1 MGEPERR
8 TPNSMAQAQS
18 ISAMSRRHLRLADCY
33 AFFAP
38 LVLMVELNMIS
49 KSAIHAF
56 LARTATPDIT
66 LAAFNAA
73 FTFYFAITS
82 ATEVIVALSLS
93 YLKSRADL
101 RRVIGFTAAVLS
113 VPWTIALIAVFTSAG
128 NEIFG
133 NWFGLSPQGQIE
145 ARWATGMLA
154 LSAPVLL
161 LRGTAFALLMLNRKT
176 LIITWSTLV
185 RLSSLGLSL
194 IFLPFWLEGAAVG
207 SAALV
212 FCMASETVFA
222 WLFAWKCLVAL
233 PADRQ
238 TYDTFAGYWRFSWPL
253 IINSSAEMGVIFAI
267 NLYLGRLNDAELA
280 IAAFGIIHGLVS
292 LLMAP
297 MRNLAQAAQA
307 LVTRRE
313 DVGVMFVFMAQL
325 ITGFMVLALVLFQ
338 TPLRDKILRDI
349 MGLTPELTAY
359 CEPAV
364 GAAFTMAAFWACA
377 ALFRGLLA
385 KARTTTSLAIAGVL
399 RVVTA
404 VAAGSISLGYP
415 DLNGGLMGVGAWVL
429 SYVVESCLSGWRLRR
444 MGWFVEG

>member
-1 MGEPERR
+1 
-8 TPNSMAQAQS
+8 MAKARPVP
-18 ISAMSRRHLRLADCY
+18 ALSRSHLRLSDCY

-56 LARTATPDIT
+56 LARTATPDVT

-101 RRVIGFTAAVLS
+101 GRLIGFTAVVLA

-128 NEIFG
+128 DEIFG
-133 NWFGLSPQGQIE
+133 NWFGLGAQGRIE

-176 LIITWSTLV
+176 IIITWSTLI

-194 IFLPFWLEGAAVG
+194 IFLPVWLEGASVG
-207 SAALV
+207 AAALV

-222 WLFAWKCLVAL
+222 WIFAWRYLAAL
-233 PADRQ
+233 PAGRRTQ
-238 TYDTFAGYWRFSWPL
+238 GTFGGYWRFSWPL

-267 NLYLGRLNDAELA
+267 NLYLGRLNESELA

-297 MRNLAQAAQA
+297 MRNLAQTAQT

-313 DVGVMFVFMAQL
+313 DVRVMLVFMTQL
-325 ITGFMVLALVLFQ
+325 VAGFTVLALVLFQ
-338 TPLRDKILRDI
+338 TPLRDVILRDI
-349 MGLTPELTAY
+349 MGLTPDLTAY
-359 CEPAV
+359 CEPAM
-364 GAAFTMAAFWACA
+364 GAAFTMAVFWACT

-385 KARTTTSLAIAGVL
+385 KARTTTMLAMAGAL
-399 RVVTA
+399 RVATA

-415 DLNGGLMGVGAWVL
+415 ELNGGLLGVGAWVL

-444 MGWFVEG
+444 MGWFVGV

>member
-1 MGEPERR
+1 
-8 TPNSMAQAQS
+8 
-18 ISAMSRRHLRLADCY
+18 MSRPHLRLRDCY
-33 AFFAP
+33 VFFAP

-49 KSAIHAF
+49 KSAILAF
-56 LARTATPDIT
+56 LARTATPDVT

-101 RRVIGFTAAVLS
+101 RRLIGFTAAVLC
-113 VPWTIALIAVFTSAG
+113 VPWTIAVIAVFTSAG

-133 NWFGLSPQGQIE
+133 NWFGLSPQGRIE
-145 ARWATGMLA
+145 ARWATGLLA

-176 LIITWSTLV
+176 IIITWSTLV

-222 WLFAWKCLVAL
+222 WFFAWKYLAAM
-233 PADRQ
+233 PAERQ
-238 TYDTFAGYWRFSWPL
+238 TYDTFGGYWRFSWPL

-267 NLYLGRLNDAELA
+267 NLYLGRLNEAELA

-297 MRNLAQAAQA
+297 MRNLAQTAQT

-313 DVGVMFVFMAQL
+313 DVRVMFVFMAQL
-325 ITGFMVLALVLFQ
+325 IAGFTVFALALFQ
-338 TPLRDKILRDI
+338 TPLRDTILRDI

-359 CEPAV
+359 CEPAM
-364 GAAFTMAAFWACA
+364 GATFTMAVFWACT

-385 KARTTTSLAIAGVL
+385 KARTTTALAMAGVL
-399 RVVTA
+399 RVATA

-415 DLNGGLMGVGAWVL
+415 DLNGGLLGVGAWVL

-444 MGWFVEG
+444 LGWFVRG

>member
-1 MGEPERR
+1 MTEPERG
-8 TPNSMAQAQS
+8 TQASMARTQP
-18 ISAMSRRHLRLADCY
+18 ISAASRPHLRLSDCY

-93 YLKSRADL
+93 YVKSRADL

-113 VPWTIALIAVFTSAG
+113 VPWAIALIVVFTSAG
-128 NEIFG
+128 TEVFG

-154 LSAPVLL
+154 LSPPVLL
-161 LRGTAFALLMLNRKT
+161 LRGSAFALLMLNRKT
-176 LIITWSTLV
+176 IIITWSTLV
-185 RLSSLGLSL
+185 RLTSLGLSL
-194 IFLPFWLEGAAVG
+194 IFLPLWLEGAAVG
-207 SAALV
+207 SAALA

-222 WLFAWKCLVAL
+222 WFFAWKYLAAL
-233 PADRQ
+233 PAGRR
-238 TYDTFAGYWRFSWPL
+238 TYDTFGGYWRFSWPL

-267 NLYLGRLNDAELA
+267 NLYLGRLNEAELA

-297 MRNLAQAAQA
+297 MRNLAQTAQT

-313 DVGVMFVFMAQL
+313 DVRVMFVFMAQL
-325 ITGFMVLALVLFQ
+325 IVGFMVFALVLFQ
-338 TPLRDKILRDI
+338 SPLRDLILRGV

-359 CEPAV
+359 CEPAM

-385 KARTTTSLAIAGVL
+385 KARMTTSLAMAGVL
-399 RVVTA
+399 RVATA
-404 VAAGSISLGYP
+404 VAAGSISLVYP
-415 DLNGGLMGVGAWVL
+415 DLNGGLLGVGAWVL
-429 SYVVESCLSGWRLRR
+429 SYVVETGLSGWRLRR
-444 MGWFVEG
+444 MGWFVRG

>member
-1 MGEPERR
+1 MV
-8 TPNSMAQAQS
+8 Q
-18 ISAMSRRHLRLADCY
+18 SAMSRRHLRLPDCY

-56 LARTATPDIT
+56 LARTATPDTT

-113 VPWTIALIAVFTSAG
+113 MPWTIALIAVFTCAG

-161 LRGTAFALLMLNRKT
+161 LRGAAFALLMLNRKT
-176 LIITWSTLV
+176 IIITWSTLV
-185 RLSSLGLSL
+185 RLFSLGLSL
-194 IFLPFWLEGAAVG
+194 IFLPLWLDGAALG
-207 SAALV
+207 AAALV

-222 WLFAWKCLVAL
+222 WAFAWKCLLAL
-233 PADRQ
+233 PANRQ
-238 TYDTFAGYWRFSWPL
+238 AHDTFTSYWRFSWPL
-253 IINSSAEMGVIFAI
+253 IINSSAEMGVILAI
-267 NLYLGRLNDAELA
+267 NLYLGRMNEAELA

-297 MRNLAQAAQA
+297 MRNLAQTAQT

-313 DVGVMFVFMAQL
+313 DVRVMFVFMAQL
-325 ITGFMVLALVLFQ
+325 IVGFMVLALVLFQ
-338 TPLRDKILRDI
+338 TSLRDGILRDV

-364 GAAFTMAAFWACA
+364 GAAFTMAAFWACT

-385 KARTTTSLAIAGVL
+385 KARTTTWLAIAGVL
-399 RVVTA
+399 RVATA
-404 VAAGSISLGYP
+404 VAVGSISLGYP
-415 DLNGGLMGVGAWVL
+415 DLNGGLMGVAAWVL

-444 MGWFVEG
+444 MGWFVGAG

>member
-1 MGEPERR
+1 
-8 TPNSMAQAQS
+8 
-18 ISAMSRRHLRLADCY
+18 MSRPRLRLTDCY

-56 LARTATPDIT
+56 LARTATPDTT

-101 RRVIGFTAAVLS
+101 RRLIGFTAAVLF
-113 VPWTIALIAVFTSAG
+113 VPWSLAMIAVFTSAG

-154 LSAPVLL
+154 LSPPVLL

-176 LIITWSTLV
+176 IIITWSTLV

-194 IFLPFWLEGAAVG
+194 LFLPLWLEGAAVG
-207 SAALV
+207 AAALV

-222 WLFAWKCLVAL
+222 WVFAWKCLMAL
-233 PADRQ
+233 PAGRQ
-238 TYDTFAGYWRFSWPL
+238 SFDSFGGYWRFSWPL

-267 NLYLGRLNDAELA
+267 NLYLGRLNEAELA

-297 MRNLAQAAQA
+297 MRNLAQTAQT

-313 DVGVMFVFMAQL
+313 DVRVMFVFMAQL
-325 ITGFMVLALVLFQ
+325 IGGFTVFALVLFQ
-338 TPLRDKILRDI
+338 TPLRDTILRDV

-359 CEPAV
+359 CEPAM
-364 GAAFTMAAFWACA
+364 AATFTMAIFWACT

-385 KARTTTSLAIAGVL
+385 KARTTTSLAMAGVL
-399 RVVTA
+399 RVATA

-415 DLNGGLMGVGAWVL
+415 DLNGGLLGVGAWVL

-444 MGWFVEG
+444 LGWFVGA